1 MIKVIGIGNRV
12 MSDDGIAI
20 HVLEKIKD
28 EIKMI
33 SPEIEVIIGETDFVY
48 CLNKINNNDY
58 VIIVDS
64 TFLGL
69 ESGKVTLLSFNSI
82 AQYKNFSFTQHDA
95 SLINRILNYKSSV
108 KGCIIGIEIYSADY
122 GFDISNI
129 LRKRFKNIC
138 KDTLYQIKTVIYK
151 GGREI

>member
-1 MIKVIGIGNRV
+1 
-12 MSDDGIAI
+12 
-20 HVLEKIKD
+20 
-28 EIKMI
+28 MI

-48 CLNKINNNDY
+48 CLNIINNNDY

-69 ESGKVTLLSFNSI
+69 ESGKVTVLSFNSI
-82 AQYKNFSFTQHDA
+82 SQNENFPFAQHDA

-108 KGCIIGIEIYSADY
+108 KGCIIGIEIYSVDF

-129 LRKRFKNIC
+129 LKKRFKNIC
-138 KDTLYQIKTVIYK
+138 KDTLYQIKTVI
-151 GGREI
+151 